1 MQKREAS
8 PQQLKQE
15 QTQQEARST
24 IVVTDF
30 YPSPN
35 VTHLLHFTHTPL
47 TTTHS
52 TPRWQRCPT
61 RPSPPPQTTTTTI
74 TPSITVTITSLTIA
88 IIPLHPTQTPP
99 TTAPPP
105 AKMMKSPLNHYSSEP
120 PPPTPLATTV
130 ENDANISL

>member
-61 RPSPPPQTTTTTI
+61 RPSPPPRATTTI
-74 TPSITVTITSLTIA
+74 TPSMSSLTIA

-120 PPPTPLATTV
+120 LPPTPLATTV